1 MFDTYKIEIDLGS
14 GPMTVL
20 HTLATVVTRQWEKIN
35 NSVPLYPCLIVT
47 LPVLHTL
54 ASEKETDQC
63 DKINCRI
70 ALNSLLLVGFYQNI
84 YHHG

>member
-1 MFDTYKIEIDLGS
+1 MFDTCKIEIDLGS

-47 LPVLHTL
+47 LPVLQTL
-54 ASEKETDQC
+54 ANEKETDQC
-63 DKINCRI
+63 DKINFRI

-84 YHHG
+84 YHHR

>member
-1 MFDTYKIEIDLGS
+1 MSLAEIEKGLGS
-14 GPMTVL
+14 GTMTVL
-20 HTLATVVTRQWEKIN
+20 RTLNNVVTRQWEKIN
-35 NSVPLYPCLIVT
+35 NSVPLYPCIIVT

-54 ASEKETDQC
+54 ASEKKTDQC
-63 DKINCRI
+63 DKLNCRI